1 MGGKRSTRLI
11 HGYPGHRVSKDER
24 QPMYHSRPRITRWLA
39 TAVPVLW
46 LLTGPAWAQQAAG
59 PVLAELSPD
68 RQQTAI
74 GTEIL
79 DKLVK
84 GHYNS
89 ITLNDQTSGR
99 IFDSYLAAM
108 DPARSYFR
116 AADIEEF
123 APFRTRFD
131 DLLKAGDLRPAF
143 RIFNRYRQR
152 LAERLRFVIRILDED
167 FDTLDFQKEESLV
180 RQNTAWARSAAEL
193 RARWRRQLKGDV
205 LNQTLAGTGR
215 EDVRKALRRRYGN
228 QRTRLAQTNKAD
240 VFRVYTNAFLRA
252 IDPHT
257 AYFPPHQSEN
267 FNIHMSLSLEGIG
280 AVLQAEGESV
290 KVLRLV
296 AGGPA
301 DKAGDLQPGDRIV
314 GVAQGEEGEMVD
326 ILGMRLDEV
335 VSLIRGPRETTVR
348 LEIIPQVS
356 TTEERRIIRIVRNK
370 VDLEDQQANSRVTEV
385 RVGERTVKI
394 GVIRL
399 PTFYV
404 DFAALRAGDPA
415 YKSTTGDVRRLIAE
429 LKEAGVGGLVI
440 DLRDNGGGALQ
451 EAVRL
456 VGLFIDRGPVVQIR
470 DGRGV
475 IRVHSD
481 TDPGVIYRGP
491 LAVLVNRLSASAS
504 EIFAGAVQDYGRGL
518 VLGGQTFG
526 KGTVQ
531 TLIPIRR
538 GHLKLTQ
545 AKFYRVSGE
554 STQHRGVIPDLELPG
569 VIDKTEVGES
579 SLDNALAWDSINETR
594 YSRAGGTAQYLQ
606 TLATRHRRR
615 MNADPDFAH
624 LKARTARL
632 EKERRETAISLN
644 ESKRR
649 ARKRSE
655 ELRDLESENTRR
667 LAKGEK
673 PFASL
678 VEMEA
683 YNEKKPVAAS
693 SEDDLIL
700 DEAVHVLADFIDLT
714 RAPTVS
720 TQVSPDAPQS
730 P

>member
-1 MGGKRSTRLI
+1 
-11 HGYPGHRVSKDER
+11 
-24 QPMYHSRPRITRWLA
+24 MYHSRPRITRRLI
-39 TAVPVLW
+39 TAVSVLW
-46 LLTGPAWAQQAAG
+46 LLTGLVWAQQAAE
-59 PVLAELSPD
+59 PALADLSPD
-68 RQQTAI
+68 RRQGVI

-79 DKLVK
+79 DKLTN
-84 GHYNS
+84 GHYKS

-123 APFRTRFD
+123 GPLRTRLD
-131 DLLKAGDLRPAF
+131 DLLKSGDLDPAF

-152 LAERLRFVIRILDED
+152 LAERLRFVIRIIDED
-167 FDTLDFQKEESLV
+167 FDTLDFEKEESLA
-180 RQNTAWARSAAEL
+180 RQNDAWAPSVAGL

-205 LNQTLAGTGR
+205 LNRTLAGNRR

-228 QRTRLAQTNKAD
+228 QLTRLAQTNKAD
-240 VFRVYTNAFLRA
+240 AFRVYINAFLRA

-280 AVLQAEGESV
+280 AVLQADGESV

-314 GVAQGEEGEMVD
+314 GVAQGEEGGMVD

-348 LEIIPQVS
+348 LDIIPQVS
-356 TTEERRIIRIVRNK
+356 ITEERRIIRIVRNK
-370 VDLEDQQANSRVTEV
+370 VDLEDQQASSRVMDVKLE
-385 RVGERTVKI
+385 ERTEKI

-404 DFAALRAGDPA
+404 DFVALRAGDPD
-415 YKSTTGDVRRLIAE
+415 YKSTAGDVRRLIAE
-429 LKEAGVGGLVI
+429 LKEAGVDGLVI

-451 EAVRL
+451 EAIKL
-456 VGLFIDRGPVVQIR
+456 VGLFINRGPVVQVR

-545 AKFYRVSGE
+545 AKFYRISGE
-554 STQHRGVIPDLELPG
+554 STQHRGVIPDIELPG
-569 VIDKTEVGES
+569 VIDKTKVGES
-579 SLDNALAWDSINETR
+579 SLDNALAWDSIDKTR
-594 YSRAGGTAQYLQ
+594 YSRAGGTAPYLR
-606 TLATRHRRR
+606 TLAARHRRR
-615 MNADPDFAH
+615 VNADPDFAH
-624 LKARTARL
+624 LKARIARL
-632 EKERRETAISLN
+632 EKERGETTVSLS
-644 ESKRR
+644 EKTRR
-649 ARKRSE
+649 ARKKSE
-655 ELRDLESENTRR
+655 DLRELESENTRR

-673 PFASL
+673 PFASFAEL
-678 VEMEA
+678 EA
-683 YNEKKPVAAS
+683 YNEKKTAAAS
-693 SEDDLIL
+693 SRDDPIL
-700 DEAVHVLADFIDLT
+700 DETVHVLADFIELT
-714 RAPTVS
+714 RAPAVS
-720 TQVSPDAPQS
+720 TQVSPYAPKGT
-730 P
+730 